1 MTAKIKLNASSGGGS
16 VSLEA
21 PTSTTGNANVE
32 FKLPIADGTSGQA
45 LTTNASGQLA
55 FASVAVGGAS
65 NISFNSGNGID
76 FSATSDATGKSSEIL
91 DDYEEGTWTPAA
103 EGTYVSGTPTYH
115 SRNGLYTK
123 IGRMVYIQGRIHFNS
138 ISYSNTN
145 QIFELTGLPFNGATA
160 GGGTPGVVGATVW
173 SQLEWVGASQSS
185 YGTNN
190 DVVLSPT
197 VSGSNKIRF
206 FTCSQDKY
214 YLSELKNAA
223 VDGNAAMFQF
233 AFYYTT

>member
-1 MTAKIKLNASSGGGS
+1 KLNAASGGGS

-55 FASVAVGGAS
+55 FSSVAVGGAS

-91 DDYEEGTWTPAA
+91 NDYEEGTWTPAA

-115 SRNGLYTK
+115 SQQGHYTK
-123 IGRMVYIQGRIHFNS
+123 IGRIVFITGRVHFNS
-138 ISYSNTN
+138 ISYSNTG
-145 QIFELTGLPFNGATA
+145 QIFELTGLPFNGVNA
-160 GGGTPGVVGATVW
+160 GGGTPTPVGSTIW

-206 FTCSQDKY
+206 HTCSQDKY
-214 YLSELKNAA
+214 YLSELKNEAI
-223 VDGNAAMFQF
+223 DGNAAMLQF
-233 AFYYTT
+233 CFWYIT